1 MSQEAESGRTIVHDM
16 RNQLAIAVAHLE
28 SWRDGKLQATPQRL
42 GIVLAALE
50 ELNRSIDTLYALT
63 RLADD

>member
-1 MSQEAESGRTIVHDM
+1 M